1 MSTNS
6 LTKICCIKTGKLDSN
21 AFDDKGKYPFF
32 TCAPEPLRI
41 NEYAFEDDVILLAG
55 NNASGNFHCTRYSGK
70 FNAYQR
76 TYIIKPHANYDIEYV
91 YYALLLQLEVLKKRS
106 AGSQTKFLTMKIL
119 NDIQIANIS
128 LNEQKTI
135 SKSLSLLDKQ
145 IERNNNMVQKL
156 QVLSQYIFNRF
167 FAQEKELISLLEFP
181 YSQIIKPGINKFDK
195 QKHYFATAEV
205 DGEILNY
212 KAPLI
217 EYETRESRANM
228 QPVENSVWFAKMKN
242 SIKHIYVSQKDES
255 LINDYIFSTGFCG
268 IKCDDIAF
276 EYLINYLNLPYFEKE
291 KDILSH
297 GATQEG
303 IINEDLKSFKIH
315 LPSKEK
321 LCAFHNKTNGIHC
334 RISEINHVTY
344 QLSYIK
350 EKLLPLLINGQLQ

>member
-21 AFDDKGKYPFF
+21 AFDDEGKYPFF

-41 NEYAFEDDVILLAG
+41 NEYAFDDDVILLAG

-128 LNEQKTI
+128 LNEQKII

-156 QVLSQYIFNRF
+156 QCF
-167 FAQEKELISLLEFP
+167 
-181 YSQIIKPGINKFDK
+181 KP
-195 QKHYFATAEV
+195 A
-205 DGEILNY
+205 LNF
-212 KAPLI
+212 
-217 EYETRESRANM
+217 S
-228 QPVENSVWFAKMKN
+228 ENGGMRYA
-242 SIKHIYVSQKDES
+242 
-255 LINDYIFSTGFCG
+255 G
-268 IKCDDIAF
+268 
-276 EYLINYLNLPYFEKE
+276 
-291 KDILSH
+291 
-297 GATQEG
+297 
-303 IINEDLKSFKIH
+303 
-315 LPSKEK
+315 
-321 LCAFHNKTNGIHC
+321 
-334 RISEINHVTY
+334 
-344 QLSYIK
+344 
-350 EKLLPLLINGQLQ
+350 

>member
-41 NEYAFEDDVILLAG
+41 NEYAFDDDVILLAG

-128 LNEQKTI
+128 LNEQKII

-156 QVLSQYIFNRF
+156 QFLAHNTFDYFSKNNDGSNFVIL
-167 FAQEKELISLLEFP
+167 KD
-181 YSQIIKPGINKFDK
+181 III
-195 QKHYFATAEV
+195 
-205 DGEILNY
+205 
-212 KAPLI
+212 
-217 EYETRESRANM
+217 
-228 QPVENSVWFAKMKN
+228 
-242 SIKHIYVSQKDES
+242 
-255 LINDYIFSTGFCG
+255 
-268 IKCDDIAF
+268 
-276 EYLINYLNLPYFEKE
+276 EKE
-291 KDILSH
+291 KSAIQVNNIEDGSGNIPFFTSGETILYTSDALTNDFNIYLSTGGNAKVQAYYGDASYSTDTWCISAKNNLQYYLFGYLKHIESQMYGLYFHGTGLKHLQKPLFLQSHLNIPDDITLKKYN
-297 GATQEG
+297 A
-303 IINEDLKSFKIH
+303 IIEPIHRQISQIQRSTIGLQKLK
-315 LPSKEK
+315 
-321 LCAFHNKTNGIHC
+321 N
-334 RISEINHVTY
+334 
-344 QLSYIK
+344 Q
-350 EKLLPLLINGQLQ
+350 LLPLLINQQLV